1 MTVVLAD
8 HNSTTRARLK
18 RRLQK
23 IRGIA
28 VVGEASEVGEAT
40 AMILNRKPDL
50 VILDAE
56 LKNGSSVEVLRYI
69 EHLSIRP
76 TIMVVTSLPSQELR
90 SAFAIAGVD
99 FFFEISIED
108 HKVVNTVRSLCGLES
123 GLAEAGTTESL
134 PG

>member
-8 HNSTTRARLK
+8 QNSTTRARFK

-23 IRGIA
+23 IHGIA
-28 VVGEASEVGEAT
+28 VVGEASEVEEVA

-56 LKNGSSVEVLRYI
+56 LKNGSGVDVLHHI

-76 TIMVVTSLPSQELR
+76 TVIMVTSQPSQELR
-90 SAFAIAGVD
+90 SACAIAGAD
-99 FFFEISIED
+99 FIFDKSLED
-108 HKVVNTVRSLCGLES
+108 HKVVHAIRRLCIPES
-123 GLAEAGTTESL
+123 GLLEA
-134 PG
+134 

>member
-18 RRLQK
+18 RRLQR

-28 VVGEASEVGEAT
+28 VVGEASEVGEVT

-50 VILDAE
+50 VILDSQ
-56 LKNGSSVEVLRYI
+56 LKNGSSVEVLHFI
-69 EHLSIRP
+69 EHLSMRP
-76 TIMVVTSLPSQELR
+76 TILVVTSLPSQELR
-90 SAFAIAGVD
+90 SACAIAGVD
-99 FFFEISIED
+99 FFFEKSIED
-108 HKVVNTVRSLCGLES
+108 HKIISTVRSLCGPES
-123 GLAEAGTTESL
+123 GLVKAGTTGSS

>member
-28 VVGEASEVGEAT
+28 VVGEASEVGEVT

-56 LKNGSSVEVLRYI
+56 LKNGSSVEVLHFL

-76 TIMVVTSLPSQELR
+76 TIMMVTSLPSQKLR
-90 SAFAIAGVD
+90 TACAIAGAD
-99 FFFEISIED
+99 FFFDKAIED
-108 HKVVNTVRSLCGLES
+108 YKVVNTVRSLCGLES
-123 GLAEAGTTESL
+123 GLVEAETTESS

>member
-1 MTVVLAD
+1 
-8 HNSTTRARLK
+8 
-18 RRLQK
+18 
-23 IRGIA
+23 
-28 VVGEASEVGEAT
+28 
-40 AMILNRKPDL
+40 MILNRKPDL